1 MAATKT
7 QADQLADEIFQPT
20 QQADISQGQGGRSP
34 PARPEP
40 VAVWDTIAKAPWMK
54 NTRGWWVEYGISDL
68 KRVLRFDTYRSLSA
82 HDNKDRKIEEHI
94 MDMQRTLDVEYAG
107 IVAGYPPGLRVM
119 AGKRVL
125 VSKGPDLIKPRRG
138 KWEALGELITGLLGD
153 QAEYFYGW
161 MKVSLASLERGP
173 RFVPGQMLVFA
184 GPAGC
189 GKSLLQNLIT
199 EMLGG
204 RSAGPF
210 DYMTG
215 ETNFNADLVEAEHL
229 MIEDEAASSDSRIRR
244 YFGAKVKTM
253 LYNETQRIH
262 GKGRKGLKLCP
273 FWRITLSV
281 NDEPENLMVLPML
294 DESLMDKVMLFLCN
308 RATFPYSDDD
318 QAGREEYREQLSSEI
333 PAFIAWLRSWKIP
346 RSMHSQRSGVLA
358 WHHPELLSAL
368 DGLSPEA
375 KLLSLIDILQIW
387 EAGKDVW
394 TGTAQ
399 ELEGKLLGKDQLG
412 RVAKLLSFNTAC
424 GAYLARLAKSCKDR
438 VSKGSREGNKTPW
451 TIKKEKSEPLPL

>member
-1 MAATKT
+1 MGATAT
-7 QADQLADEIFQPT
+7 QAQQLADEIFHPT
-20 QQADISQGQGGRSP
+20 EDSHVTKGQGGQSP
-34 PARPEP
+34 PSPKEP
-40 VAVWDTIAKAPWMK
+40 VAVWDTISKAPWMK

-68 KRVLRFDTYRSLSA
+68 KRVLRLDTYRNVPA
-82 HDNKDRKIEEHI
+82 HDGKERTIEEHI
-94 MDMQRTLDVEYAG
+94 MNMQRNLDVEYAG
-107 IVAGYPPGLRVM
+107 IVAGYQPGLRVM

-125 VSKGPDLIKPRRG
+125 VSHGPDIVKPKKG
-138 KWEALGELITGLLGD
+138 KWETLGNLITEMLGE

-161 MKVSLASLERGP
+161 IKVAVSSLERGP
-173 RFVPGQMLVFA
+173 RFVPGQMVVFA

-199 EMLGG
+199 EMIGG

-229 MIEDEAASSDSRIRR
+229 MIEDEAASSDSRVRR

-273 FWRITLSV
+273 FWRVTLSV
-281 NDEPENLMVLPML
+281 NDEPENLMVVPVL
-294 DESLMDKVMLFLCN
+294 DESLMDKVNLFLCS
-308 RATFPYSDDD
+308 RATFPYADDD
-318 QAGREEYREQLSSEI
+318 QAGRDEYRETLSREI
-333 PAFIAWLRSWKIP
+333 PAFLYWLRSWKIP
-346 RSMHSQRSGVLA
+346 KHMQGQRSGVIA
-358 WHHPELLSAL
+358 YHHPDLIIAL
-368 DGLSPEA
+368 DGLSPQA
-375 KLLSLIDILQIW
+375 KLLSLIDMLQIW
-387 EAGKDVW
+387 APGESTW
-394 TGTAQ
+394 TGTAH

-424 GAYLARLAKSCKDR
+424 GAYLARLAKSNKDR
-438 VSKGSREGNKTPW
+438 VMKGAREGNKTHW
-451 TIKKEKSEPLPL
+451 TIKREKSEPLPL